1 MCYSVQTYMAGG
13 EAGNKTPVHTS
24 RYDLPRLPRIRVS
37 GFSYPLLPTQNSSTD
52 RIDWVSWGLIPPWAP
67 NEDIRQHTLNAR
79 VETLGEKPSFRDIQ
93 KQRCLVFVAGFYE
106 WQWLDPKG
114 KRKQPF
120 YIHTDSSAPLV
131 MGGLVSQWIDP
142 KTGLSRSTCT
152 IVTREAVGIM
162 EEIHNSKKRMP
173 VMLEPHQELTWLQ
186 GHLPEPSLTLRAEA
200 LVEPGQLTLF

>member
-1 MCYSVQTYMAGG
+1 MCYSVQTYMPGG

-24 RYDLPRLPRIRVS
+24 RYDIPRLPTIRVS
-37 GFSYPLLPTQNSSTD
+37 GFTFPRLPIQTSSVD
-52 RIDWVSWGLIPPWAP
+52 QIDWVSWGLIPAWAT

-79 VETLGEKPSFRDIQ
+79 IETLAEKPTFRDIQ
-93 KQRCLVFVAGFYE
+93 HQRCLMFVAGFYE

-120 YIHTDSSAPLV
+120 FIHLDSSAPLV

-142 KTGLSRSTCT
+142 KTSVSRTTCT

-173 VMLEPHQELTWLQ
+173 VILEPHQELAWLK
-186 GHLPEPSLTLRAEA
+186 GNLPEPTVSLQAEP
-200 LVEPGQLTLF
+200 LIEPGQLSLF